1 MLLPECQR
9 KNERGLIKI
18 VENLAD
24 YKEIVDVI
32 KASGGEAFKLCY
44 QCGLCDAVCP
54 WNRVRQFSIRKII
67 RQATF
72 GLTDIESEEMW
83 RCTTCGN
90 CLRQCPR
97 GVAIIEAGV
106 SLRRIATE
114 YGVFPT
120 PVSPVRGVGASLL
133 GKGNPL
139 SEDRDKRADWAEGL
153 SVKTFTEGMEI
164 LYFPG
169 CYLCYDPRL
178 KKVARATANILN
190 RAGVDFG
197 ILGSRENC
205 CGESIRKTGDE
216 ELFKRLARENI
227 KTFID
232 AGVHKI
238 LVSSPHCYHTFKNE
252 YPEFKVNFEV
262 VHISQYLYELIKEG
276 RLEFTKEYG
285 KKVTYHDPCY
295 LGRHNDIYDEPRQAL
310 KKIPGLELTE
320 MADSLEDSLCCGGG
334 GGRIWMETLKGE
346 RFSDLRLEQAVDV
359 GAEVLVSACP
369 YCITHFEE
377 SRLTLG
383 DNESFE
389 IKDITEI
396 IAEVI

>member
-1 MLLPECQR
+1 ME
-9 KNERGLIKI
+9 I
-18 VENLAD
+18 VAD

-32 KASGGEAFKLCY
+32 KESGGDAFKLCY
-44 QCGLCDAVCP
+44 QCGLCDTVCP
-54 WNRVRQFSIRKII
+54 WNKVRTFSMRKIV

-72 GLTDIESEEMW
+72 GLTEIESEDMW
-83 RCTTCGN
+83 LCTTCGN
-90 CLRQCPR
+90 CPRQCPR
-97 GVAIIEAGV
+97 GVKIIESGV
-106 SLRRIATE
+106 ALRRIATE

-120 PVSPVRGVGASLL
+120 PVRAVRTVSASLM
-133 GKGNPL
+133 GEGNPL
-139 SEDRDKRADWAEGL
+139 NEKRANRADWAEGL
-153 SVKTFTEGMEI
+153 SVKTFSEGMEI

-169 CYLCYDPRL
+169 CYLSYDPRL
-178 KKVARATANILN
+178 KKVARATAAILN

-197 ILGSRENC
+197 ILGSKENC

-232 AGVHKI
+232 NGVKKI

-262 VHISQYLYELIKEG
+262 IHISQYLFELIREG
-276 RLEFTKEYG
+276 RLKISGDYG

-295 LGRHNDIYDEPRQAL
+295 LGRHNGIFDEPRQAL
-310 KKIPGLELTE
+310 MKIPGLELIE
-320 MADSLEDSLCCGGG
+320 MPDTRLNSLCCGGG

-346 RFSDLRLEQAVDV
+346 RFSDLRLEQAIGV
-359 GAEVLVSACP
+359 GAEVLVTSCP

-377 SRLTLG
+377 SRIALE
-383 DNESFE
+383 DNKATE